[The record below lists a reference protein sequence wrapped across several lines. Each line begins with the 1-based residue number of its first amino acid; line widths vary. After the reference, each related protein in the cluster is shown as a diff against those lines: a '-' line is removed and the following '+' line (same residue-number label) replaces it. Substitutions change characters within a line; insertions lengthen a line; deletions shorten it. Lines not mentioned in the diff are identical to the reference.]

1 MSTQV
6 TTRSAASSGMM
17 KEIVRA
23 LDPVAL
29 LLNLW
34 RRRQLIRQLTW
45 RDITG
50 RYRSSLLGIAW
61 SFLTPLVSLALYTFV
76 FGVVFKAR
84 WPQARTDS
92 LSEFGLMLFAGLT
105 AFTVL
110 SETMTRSTS
119 IITSSP
125 NYVKKVVFPLEVL
138 PVSVVG
144 SALFH
149 AGISALILII
159 AHQIL
164 QGTFAWTAIFLP
176 LVFAPLVCIALGMGW
191 FLASVGV
198 FFRDIG
204 HTIGLI
210 TQVLLFTT
218 PIFYPLEAIPEN
230 LRPLIQ
236 SNPLTAILD
245 NTRRVTLQGQ
255 LPDWGSLG
263 LSAAIGIVV
272 LSLGHAWF
280 IKTKRGFADVI

>member
-6 TTRSAASSGMM
+6 NTRAVASTGMVR
-17 KEIVRA
+17 EILRA
-23 LDPVAL
+23 LDPIAL
-29 LLNLW
+29 MLNLW
-34 RRRQLIRQLTW
+34 RRRDLIGQLTW

-50 RYRSSLLGIAW
+50 RYRSSVLGVAW
-61 SFLTPLVSLALYTFV
+61 SFITPLVSLALYTFV
-76 FGVVFKAR
+76 FGVIFKAR
-84 WPQARTDS
+84 WPQARTDN

-105 AFTVL
+105 AFSVL

-149 AGISALILII
+149 AGVSSLILVI

-164 QGTFAWTAIFLP
+164 HSTVAWTAIFLP
-176 LVFAPLVCIALGMGW
+176 LVFAPLVCLALGLGW

-198 FFRDIG
+198 YFRDIG

-218 PIFYPLEAIPEN
+218 PIFYPVEALPAN
-230 LRPLIQ
+230 VRPLIEA
-236 SNPLTAILD
+236 NPLTAILD
-245 NTRRVTLQGQ
+245 NTRRVTLQAQ
-255 LPDWGSLG
+255 FPDWGSLAI
-263 LSAAIGIVV
+263 SAALGLVV